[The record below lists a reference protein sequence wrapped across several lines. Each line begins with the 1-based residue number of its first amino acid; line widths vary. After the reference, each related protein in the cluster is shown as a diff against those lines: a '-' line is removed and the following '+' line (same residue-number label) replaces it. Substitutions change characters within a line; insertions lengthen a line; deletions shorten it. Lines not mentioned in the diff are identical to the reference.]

1 MDDRYTRQTLL
12 EVIGEAGQER
22 LAAASI
28 AIVGCGALGCAIA
41 SVMARA
47 GVVRLRLIDR
57 DVVEWSN
64 LQRQI
69 LFNESHAEQAV
80 PKAVAAAEQLA
91 LANSSIVLDVQVRDL
106 HAGNAESMLA
116 DV

>member
-1 MDDRYTRQTLL
+1 MLDRYARQTLL

-22 LAAASI
+22 LSAASV

-41 SVMARA
+41 ALVARA
-47 GVVRLRLIDR
+47 GVGRIRLIDR
-57 DVVEWSN
+57 DVVDWSN

-69 LFNESHAEQAV
+69 LFHEAHARNGV

-91 LANSSIVLDVQVRDL
+91 LANSSIALDPCVRYL
-106 HAGNAESMLA
+106 HAGN
-116 DV
+116 V